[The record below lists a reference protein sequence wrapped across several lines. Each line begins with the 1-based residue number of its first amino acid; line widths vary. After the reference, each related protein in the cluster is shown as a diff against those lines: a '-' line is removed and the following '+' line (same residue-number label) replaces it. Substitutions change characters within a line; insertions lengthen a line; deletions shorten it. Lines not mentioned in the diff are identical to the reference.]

1 VLTAVFGAM
10 ARFMCVLVPD
20 GTALLASR
28 PALDECGLDHAGV
41 AGSPFWD
48 LPWWPPSQRERLR
61 ADIARAAAGTAVRRD
76 VLLPASAGDGRWMD
90 LHLRPMRD
98 PATGTVSRIIAEWHD
113 VTQIHEV
120 AEKLAQAEK
129 AEALGLIAG
138 GMAHAMNNILQS
150 VHGSAALIERCPENH
165 ERSRRLAHA
174 SMEATERGAAIT
186 QRMLSFARHGALHA
200 QAVVA
205 ADLLDGTQEMLA
217 HTVGKDIEIRTSVP
231 AELPPMLGDRWH
243 LETALVNLAMNARDA
258 MPGGG
263 RLAISAEA
271 VDVADGAG
279 LSGPAPGSY
288 VRISLADNGSGMDAA
303 TLARATE
310 PFFTTKPHGTGMGMA
325 AVTAFAEES
334 GGAVTVDSAPG
345 EGTTVSLWLR
355 QARDERIMPQPQAR
369 KLRGMA
375 RKAPARVLLVDD
387 DELVLATLATQIR
400 DLGLK
405 AITAGGAE
413 ALALLD
419 GDEAVD
425 ALVSDLAVGDVN
437 GASLIRKAQ
446 ALRPGLPCFVLTGHI
461 GERALPQ
468 GWRDFAVLRKPI
480 SGVELAA
487 RIEAVL
493 GAERQ

>member
-1 VLTAVFGAM
+1 
-10 ARFMCVLVPD
+10 
-20 GTALLASR
+20 
-28 PALDECGLDHAGV
+28 
-41 AGSPFWD
+41 
-48 LPWWPPSQRERLR
+48 
-61 ADIARAAAGTAVRRD
+61 
-76 VLLPASAGDGRWMD
+76 
-90 LHLRPMRD
+90 
-98 PATGTVSRIIAEWHD
+98 
-113 VTQIHEV
+113 
-120 AEKLAQAEK
+120 
-129 AEALGLIAG
+129 
-138 GMAHAMNNILQS
+138 
-150 VHGSAALIERCPENH
+150 
-165 ERSRRLAHA
+165 
-174 SMEATERGAAIT
+174 
-186 QRMLSFARHGALHA
+186 
-200 QAVVA
+200 
-205 ADLLDGTQEMLA
+205 
-217 HTVGKDIEIRTSVP
+217 
-231 AELPPMLGDRWH
+231 
-243 LETALVNLAMNARDA
+243 

-271 VDVADGAG
+271 VDVIDGGAG
-279 LSGPAPGSY
+279 QPGPVPGSY